1 MRPLFVVLAMLP
13 AILSAQKNYFQQ
25 EVNYTIKASL
35 DDRQHSLS
43 AEISMVYTNRSPDEL
58 GEIWMHCW
66 PNAYASRRSAFARQ
80 KAGQQDGEFY
90 FAPDSSMG
98 GLKKLDFRV
107 DGQQVKWS
115 FDPKNPDIA
124 RLQLPRPLAPGGSIT
139 ISTPFELDIPAS
151 FSRLG
156 HVGQSYQ
163 MTQWFPKPAVY
174 DTRGWHPIP
183 YLDQGEFYSEFGS
196 FDVTLTLP
204 ANYVV
209 GATGVLQNPEEW
221 TFLAQKEAETRAK
234 LQKTDLK
241 GKKKKFEAQPF
252 PASSSSTKT
261 LRYKA
266 EKVHDFAWFADKRFN
281 VLRDTAHLASGRTV
295 DCWAM
300 FTDEDFRTWQKGAF
314 YVRRAVEF
322 YSECVGEYPWPH
334 ATAVHSAL
342 SAGGGMEYPMITVIG
357 NAGDPKSLDDVITHE
372 VGHNWFYGILA
383 SNERDHPWMD
393 EGINSYYEMRYI
405 DRYYKSKMGDDYLPK
420 KFYNPATF
428 GPLLQNGYLI
438 LARHHDD
445 TPPDTKSDRFV
456 PAAYG
461 LMVYMKTAL
470 CMNWLE
476 KSAGTAKFDQAMQ
489 AYYREWQFKHP
500 YPEDFQQSMAAAG
513 IDIGW
518 FMQAMST
525 GKHTDYSLE
534 KVEKVAGG
542 YRLTVRNE
550 GKLNAP
556 FPVTALREGQP
567 AGTQWYP
574 APAEAKETVVFP
586 AENVDQFV
594 IDREFTTLDVQRHN
608 NGGRNKIQVNMASL
622 FEQPDRRTLGIL
634 PWLGWNNYDKT
645 MVGLLLYNPP
655 FPGQKIQYYL
665 APGFGLGSK
674 KPVGLADVRLNLYPG
689 GALPR
694 LTAGVSAKTFEMDYD
709 WGEKTYDR
717 YYRIVP
723 QLRGELRSNSTS
735 FRHWLNLRAIFAG
748 REVDKFDVE
757 GNRLGRTFDRNTIYE
772 LRYEARQKRLPNPYS
787 LVFALEFQDK
797 DINIYQRGR
806 TYLRNTLTYE
816 QRFYYSEKRKITARL
831 FAGVFWYNTDG
842 GTTRITPE
850 RLTLL
855 PEGYADYRFDQL
867 FLGRTETDGVFAQ
880 QVSQTDGGFK
890 NAFGST
896 YPYLG
901 FSQDFAASL
910 NLRADLPFRLPMGL
924 PVKPWFD
931 LGYFKK
937 TPLQG
942 EKLSFEDQFLW
953 SGGLMLSFFGGGFEI
968 YFPLVNAG
976 ILEDQYDQRGGGY
989 GSRIT
994 WSIRLRNLTPND
1006 IADHLLH

>member
-1 MRPLFVVLAMLP
+1 MRLLLVALAVFPFSLP
-13 AILSAQKNYFQQ
+13 AQKTYFQQ
-25 EVNYTIKASL
+25 EVNYTITATL
-35 DDRQHSLS
+35 DDRQHSLN
-43 AEISMVYTNRSPDEL
+43 AEISMVYTNHSPDEL
-58 GEIWMHCW
+58 PEIWMHCW

-80 KAGQQDGEFY
+80 KADQQDGKFY

-98 GLKKLDFRV
+98 GLSRLDFKV
-107 DGQQVKWS
+107 DGQQIKWS

-139 ISTPFELDIPAS
+139 ISTPFVLDIPAS

-183 YLDQGEFYSEFGS
+183 YLDQGEFYSEFGA
-196 FDVTLTLP
+196 FDVTITLP

-221 TFLAQKEAETRAK
+221 AFLAQKETETRAK
-234 LQKTDLK
+234 LMKTDLSE
-241 GKKKKFEAQPF
+241 KKPRFRTQSF
-252 PASSSSTKT
+252 PPSSANTKT
-261 LRYKA
+261 LHYKA

-281 VLRDTAHLASGRTV
+281 VMRDTARLASGRTV

-357 NAGDPKSLDDVITHE
+357 NAGSPRDLDDVITHE

-383 SNERDHPWMD
+383 SNEREHPWMD
-393 EGINSYYEMRYI
+393 EGINTYYETRYTQK
-405 DRYYKSKMGDDYLPK
+405 YYNSSMGDGMLPK
-420 KFYNPATF
+420 KLYDPKQY
-428 GPLLQNGYLI
+428 GPLLYTGYLVM
-438 LARHHDD
+438 ARHHDD
-445 TPPDTKSDRFV
+445 TPPDTRSDRFT

-470 CMNWLE
+470 CMGWLE
-476 KSAGTAKFDQAMQ
+476 KSVGTATFDQAMQ
-489 AYYREWQFKHP
+489 AYYREWQFRHP
-500 YPEDFQQSMAAAG
+500 YPEDFQQSMTAAG
-513 IDIGW
+513 VDVGW
-518 FMQAMST
+518 FMQTMTT
-525 GKHTDYSLE
+525 GRHTDYALD

-542 YRLTVRNE
+542 YRLTVRNK
-550 GKLNAP
+550 GRLNAP
-556 FPVTALREGQP
+556 FPVTALRKGQV

-574 APAEAKETVVFP
+574 APASAKETVVFA
-586 AENVDQFV
+586 AEDVDEFV
-594 IDREFTTLDVQRHN
+594 IDRDFSTLDVRHQN
-608 NGGRNKIQVNMASL
+608 NSRRSRVQVDAARL
-622 FEQPDRRTLGIL
+622 FEHPNKRTLGIL

-645 MVGLLLYNPP
+645 MIGLLLYNPP

-665 APGFGLGSK
+665 APGLGIGSK
-674 KPVGLADVRLNLYPG
+674 KPAGLADIRLNLYPG
-689 GALPR
+689 GAFPR
-694 LTAGVSAKTFEMDYD
+694 LTVGISAKSCQMDYH
-709 WGEKTYDR
+709 WGTQTYDR
-717 YYRIVP
+717 YYRIAP
-723 QLRGELRSNSTS
+723 QVRGELRSGSTS
-735 FRHWLNLRAIFAG
+735 FRHWLNLRTIFTG

-757 GNRLGRTFDRNTIYE
+757 GNLLGRTFNRNTIYE
-772 LRYEARQKRLPNPYS
+772 LRYEAARKRLPNPWTLS
-787 LVFALEFQDK
+787 VALEFQDK
-797 DINIYQRGR
+797 DNNLYERGR
-806 TYLRNTLTYE
+806 SYLRNTLSYR
-816 QRFYYSEKRKITARL
+816 QQFYYTEKRKITARF

-842 GTTRITPE
+842 GTSRVTPE

-855 PEGYADYRFDQL
+855 PQGFNDYRFDQL
-867 FLGRTETDGVFAQ
+867 FLGRTDPEGIFAR

-890 NAFGST
+890 NAFGSA

-910 NLRADLPFRLPMGL
+910 NLRADLPFRLPLGL
-924 PVKPWFD
+924 PLKPYFD
-931 LGYFKK
+931 LGYFKSAEIAGQK
-937 TPLQG
+937 PD
-942 EKLSFEDQFLW
+942 FEDQLLW
-953 SGGLMLSFFGGGFEI
+953 SGGLMLSFFGGGFEV

-976 ILEDQYDQRGGGY
+976 VLQDQYDQAGGKY